1 MRAESVSG
9 QERSKTRRSY
19 RPRVESLES
28 LQLLSTLVDTPVGLA
43 IHSAP
48 IAPIGS
54 IADTAPT
61 DAHLAWD
68 AALGTATLG
77 DLLDPGTANPT
88 DSAHQSAG
96 LTQLDRY
103 LARAWV
109 RAGIAPQQFDDCTQ
123 AVYTSLLQS
132 LGRDRF
138 DSLLGEIGQFGIR
151 DVLSRETADG
161 PDFFRA
167 IDAVKKRAQ
176 RERSW
181 QPLDGIEAA
190 SAARTDTT
198 QADWKDTVQ
207 EAISQS
213 LNPREAAL
221 IQATLQGE
229 SPAEIA
235 NQWGVASKTVS
246 NEKTRAL
253 QKLRD
258 ALTPALADD

>member
-1 MRAESVSG
+1 MSG
-9 QERSKTRRSY
+9 HERSKPRRSY
-19 RPRVESLES
+19 RPRVERLES
-28 LQLLSTLVDTPVGLA
+28 LHLLSPLVDAPLGLDLHPPVDVAAAAG
-43 IHSAP
+43 P
-48 IAPIGS
+48 V
-54 IADTAPT
+54 T
-61 DAHLAWD
+61 DAHRAWD
-68 AALGTATLG
+68 AALTAATLS
-77 DLLDPGTANPT
+77 DLMGTGPAAPV
-88 DSAHQSAG
+88 DSADLASG
-96 LTQLDRY
+96 LNQLDRY
-103 LARAWV
+103 LARAWG
-109 RAGIAPQQFDDCTQ
+109 RAGIAAQGFDDCTQ

-138 DSLLGEIGQFGIR
+138 DSLVGEIGQCGIR

-167 IDAVKKRAQ
+167 VDAVKKRAQ

-181 QPLDGIEAA
+181 QPLDGAETAGTV
-190 SAARTDTT
+190 AR
-198 QADWKDTVQ
+198 ADGTGEDWRDTVQ

-246 NEKTRAL
+246 NEKSRAF

-258 ALTPALADD
+258 ALTPALAD